1 MTYSSIISDANYAT
15 HLSFLVKNDPKHGYI
30 LLGSS
35 EYLKSLLINTIRKR
49 LAISYSLDCQTLF
62 GDELETRK
70 LEDIMTTN
78 NFFFTGR
85 ILLIRHFFSL
95 PKKVAKEL
103 TTLNLF
109 VNIPDDTYILIED
122 EGTSRDFASIKKLFP
137 TFHILEDTT
146 LDRKTFTIWIKK
158 RFEANKM
165 EPAPEMIDQFCA
177 SCGYDLDFA
186 IQGIDRIAMQYKG
199 KEPDWKEIISQYR
212 KEQNDIIFALSDSI
226 MQNNSGKALMILGNL
241 IRQGK
246 SPEEL
251 FYYLLNH
258 FQFLV
263 QVKLTSIDYKDKG
276 NTAAALHGINKY
288 RVEKAYDQVRS
299 VSIQRL
305 QEIFKELVRIDM
317 NVKSGIELDLSNSL
331 TIWVGKPR
339 GKAS

>member
-1 MTYSSIISDANYAT
+1 MTYSSPNSDSNYAA

-30 LLGSS
+30 ILGTS
-35 EYLKSLLINTIRKR
+35 EYLKNLLINTIRKK
-49 LAISYSLDCQTLF
+49 LSLSYTLDFQTLF
-62 GDELETRK
+62 GDELESRK
-70 LEDIMTTN
+70 IEDILTSN
-78 NFFFTGR
+78 NFFYSGR

-103 TTLNLF
+103 TSLNLF
-109 VNIPDDTYILIED
+109 AKLSEDTFVLIED
-122 EGTSRDFASIKKLFP
+122 EGSSRDFASIKKLFP
-137 TFHILEDTT
+137 TFHVLEDTS
-146 LDRKTFTIWIKK
+146 LDRKTFTVWIKK

-165 EPAPEMIDQFCA
+165 DPSSTVIDQFCA
-177 SCGYDLDFA
+177 TCGYDLDFA
-186 IQGIDRIAMQYKG
+186 IQSIDRIAMQFKG
-199 KEPDWKEIISQYR
+199 KDPDWKEILAHYH

-226 MQNNSGKALMILGNL
+226 MQLNPDKALMILGNL

-276 NTAAALHGINKY
+276 NTATALHSINKY
-288 RVEKAYDQVRS
+288 RVEKAFDQIRS
-299 VSIQRL
+299 ISIQHL
-305 QEIFKELVRIDM
+305 QQIFKELVTIDM
-317 NVKSGIELDLSNSL
+317 NIKSGVELDLSNSL

-339 GKAS
+339 G